1 MKQDDKDLLS
11 ILTEIYE
18 SKNGVDFDK
27 LKIKVNERNSI
38 ILITHNLVNMAGNT
52 YTITN
57 EGIREMFELKIEE
70 INANRLDSE
79 TIFHQRIELTLAIAA
94 VATISYYFADTVMK
108 GCHQTLLFLGS
119 AILLSIGIL
128 LFLKKKQ

>member
-38 ILITHNLVNMAGNT
+38 ILITHNLVNMVGNT
-52 YTITN
+52 YKITS
-57 EGIREMFELKIEE
+57 EGTKTMFELKIEE
-70 INANRLDSE
+70 INANREISE
-79 TIFHQRIELTLAIAA
+79 TKFLRQIQIILAIGTSIAA
-94 VATISYYFADTVMK
+94 LYYILEILK
-108 GCHQTLLFLGS
+108 NLHLLCNY
-119 AILLSIGIL
+119 GI
-128 LFLKKKQ
+128 FDSTK